1 MSTRGIGDAFAFQR
15 LLWLLIGTVVI
26 PTLVLALYGFTAIRN
41 QRAVFIERERVV
53 HEELLQD
60 AARMVFA
67 TIDGA
72 QNSLRRRV
80 ERCPTLDKE
89 TCLPG
94 DGMLKAWIWHAE
106 DNPPEDIAVTSVD
119 FDGLGDDVRW
129 FPPLDDGVPLG
140 AFRLE
145 DSLVAFKLDMNWLRD
160 RLHRSFAKPLVLK
173 RVSAGPTASME
184 EMVEWWKSKGIES
197 VLPLTRP
204 LSQWRISITSG
215 DDLATGFLG
224 GTAWLYLSGLIALVL
239 TVLAGTGLALRSAQR
254 EFQLSRLQTDFVS
267 SVSHEMR
274 TPLTSIRMFVDT
286 LQSGKITDPAKTD
299 ECLDLLAQET
309 DRLSRRIER
318 VLNWASMEAGRR
330 VYEPSKCSGYDLMV
344 RAAQAIRA
352 HHLLSDEVGSIRV
365 IEPKEEMLV
374 FVDPDAAVEALLNLL
389 QNAIR
394 YTPTPRD
401 IQLHLRTKGKLVGF
415 GVEDNGPGIPLSERL
430 RIFEKFYRANPLLSA
445 PSSEGSGLGLAIV
458 RVIARDQGG
467 SVELATEVGKGSC
480 FTIWLPAA

>member
-1 MSTRGIGDAFAFQR
+1 VSARGIGDAFAFQR

-41 QRAVFIERERVV
+41 QRAVFIERERAV

-67 TIDGA
+67 AMDGA

-80 ERCPTLDKE
+80 ERCATLDRS

-94 DGMLKAWIWHAE
+94 DGIQDAWIWEA
-106 DNPPEDIAVTSVD
+106 DGTSPEVLASKIDL
-119 FDGLGDDVRW
+119 DGVGDDIRW
-129 FPPLDDGVPLG
+129 ALPLDDGAPLG
-140 AFRLE
+140 VFRLG
-145 DSLVAFKLDMNWLRD
+145 DSLVAFQIDTDWLRG
-160 RLHRSFAKPLVLK
+160 RLRRSFAKPLELK
-173 RVSAGPTASME
+173 RVSAGPAASME
-184 EMVEWWKSKGIES
+184 EMVEWWQNAGVES
-197 VLPLTRP
+197 VLPLARP
-204 LSQWRISITSG
+204 LSQWRITITSG
-215 DDLATGFLG
+215 DEVATGFLG

-254 EFQLSRLQTDFVS
+254 EFQLSRLQADFVS

-286 LQSGKITDPAKTD
+286 LQSGKITDPARTD

-330 VYEPSKCSGYDLMV
+330 VYEPTKVSAYELMV
-344 RAAQAIRA
+344 KAEQAIRA
-352 HHLLSDEVGSIRV
+352 HHLLSDDVGALEL
-365 IEPKEEMLV
+365 IEPDEEMLV
-374 FVDPDAAVEALLNLL
+374 HVDPDAIVEALLNLL

-394 YTPTPRD
+394 YTPTPRE
-401 IQLHLRTKGKLVGF
+401 IRLHLRTKGKLVGF
-415 GVEDNGPGIPLSERL
+415 GVEDNGPGIPLSERM
-430 RIFEKFYRANPLLSA
+430 RIFEKFYRSNPLLTS
-445 PSSEGSGLGLAIV
+445 PSTEGSGLGLAIV

-480 FTIWLPAA
+480 FTIWLPVA